1 MTKILLVDD
10 EISFLNVYKKILKN
24 NGYEV
29 VTANN
34 GLEALDIFKK
44 QSFNLIISDMVMP
57 KMDGLQLL
65 KEVNKQGTVPVIIL
79 TGKGSIE
86 LAVKAMKEGA
96 YTFLS
101 KPVNIDEFLIEI
113 EKCLNY
119 QSLRDE
125 NQYLKEQIL
134 EGQNKFL
141 GESKSI
147 KDIKERINIVAKTDS
162 TVLIRGESGTGKE
175 LVAELIHKNS
185 LRKGKPFIKVNCA
198 ALSENILESELF
210 GHEKGAFTGAL
221 YERKGRFELANKG
234 TIFLDEI
241 GDISLDT
248 QTKLLRVIQEKEFER
263 VGSSKTIKTDFRLI
277 VATNRN
283 LEEEV
288 EKGNFRE
295 DLYYRINVIPI
306 CVPPLRE
313 RKEDIILLFNYFIE
327 KFSKEMR
334 KDISNI
340 SQKARKLLMSY
351 KWPGNVRELRN
362 ICERLVV
369 FTQGD
374 TIDESYLPMEF
385 FYKDEFFNNK
395 KILDLKEARDNFE
408 KKFIQE
414 SLIRNKGNVSKTAE
428 EIGIARK
435 NLYEK
440 INKYGLEK

>member
-10 EISFLNVYKKILKN
+10 EISFLNIYKKILKK

-65 KEVNKQGTVPVIIL
+65 KEVNKQGTVPMIIL

-86 LAVKAMKEGA
+86 LAVKAIKEGA

-113 EKCLNY
+113 EKCLNH
-119 QSLRDE
+119 QNLRDE

-134 EGQNKFL
+134 EGQNEFL
-141 GESKSI
+141 GETESI

-198 ALSENILESELF
+198 ALSENVLESELF

-241 GDISLDT
+241 GDISLDM

-277 VATNRN
+277 AATNRN
-283 LEEEV
+283 LEKEI

-313 RKEDIILLFNYFIE
+313 RKGDITLLFNYFIG

-340 SQKARKLLMSY
+340 SQKAKELLISY
-351 KWPGNVRELRN
+351 NWPGNVRELRN

-385 FYKDEFFNNK
+385 FHKDKFLNNK
-395 KILDLKEARDNFE
+395 KTLDFKKARDNFE
-408 KKFIQE
+408 KDFIQKA
-414 SLIRNKGNVSKTAE
+414 LIRNKGNVSKTAE

-440 INKYGLEK
+440 INKYDVKK

>member
-10 EISFLNVYKKILKN
+10 EISFLNIYKKILKK

-65 KEVNKQGTVPVIIL
+65 KEVNKQGTVPMIIL

-86 LAVKAMKEGA
+86 LAVKAIKEGA

-113 EKCLNY
+113 EKCLNH
-119 QSLRDE
+119 QNLRDE

-134 EGQNKFL
+134 EGQNEFL
-141 GESKSI
+141 GETESI

-198 ALSENILESELF
+198 ALSENVLESELF

-241 GDISLDT
+241 GDISLDM

-277 VATNRN
+277 AATNRN
-283 LEEEV
+283 LEKEI

-313 RKEDIILLFNYFIE
+313 RKGDITLLFNYFIG

-340 SQKARKLLMSY
+340 SQKAKELLISY
-351 KWPGNVRELRN
+351 NWPGNVRELRN

-374 TIDESYLPMEF
+374 
-385 FYKDEFFNNK
+385 
-395 KILDLKEARDNFE
+395 
-408 KKFIQE
+408 
-414 SLIRNKGNVSKTAE
+414 
-428 EIGIARK
+428 
-435 NLYEK
+435 
-440 INKYGLEK
+440 

>member
-10 EISFLNVYKKILKN
+10 EISFLNIYKKILKK

-65 KEVNKQGTVPVIIL
+65 KEVNKQSNIPMIIL

-86 LAVKAMKEGA
+86 LAVKAIKEGA

-113 EKCLNY
+113 EKCLNH
-119 QSLRDE
+119 QRLRDE

-141 GESKSI
+141 GEAESI
-147 KDIKERINIVAKTDS
+147 NDIKKRINIVAKTDS

-210 GHEKGAFTGAL
+210 GHEKGVFTGAL

-241 GDISLDT
+241 GDISLDM

-277 VATNRN
+277 AATNRN
-283 LEEEV
+283 LEREI

-313 RKEDIILLFNYFIE
+313 RKEDIILLFNYFVG

-334 KDISNI
+334 KDIFNI
-340 SQKARKLLMSY
+340 SEKTKELLISY
-351 KWPGNVRELRN
+351 NWPGNVRELKN

-385 FYKDEFFNNK
+385 FNKDESFSNEK
-395 KILDLKEARDNFE
+395 TLDLKEARDNFE
-408 KKFIQE
+408 KKFI
-414 SLIRNKGNVSKTAE
+414 
-428 EIGIARK
+428 
-435 NLYEK
+435 
-440 INKYGLEK
+440 

>member
-10 EISFLNVYKKILKN
+10 EISFLNIYKKILKK

-65 KEVNKQGTVPVIIL
+65 KEVNKQSNIPMIIL

-86 LAVKAMKEGA
+86 LAVKAIKEGA

-113 EKCLNY
+113 EKCLNH
-119 QSLRDE
+119 QRLRDE

-141 GESKSI
+141 GEAESI
-147 KDIKERINIVAKTDS
+147 NDIKKRINIVAKTDS

-241 GDISLDT
+241 GDISLDM

-277 VATNRN
+277 AATNRN
-283 LEEEV
+283 LEREI

-313 RKEDIILLFNYFIE
+313 RKEDIILLFNYFVG

-340 SQKARKLLMSY
+340 SEKTKELLISY
-351 KWPGNVRELRN
+351 NWPGNVRELKN

-385 FYKDEFFNNK
+385 FNKDESFSNEK
-395 KILDLKEARDNFE
+395 TLDLKEARDNFE

-414 SLIRNKGNVSKTAE
+414 ALIRNKGNISKTAE

-440 INKYGLEK
+440 INKYDLEK